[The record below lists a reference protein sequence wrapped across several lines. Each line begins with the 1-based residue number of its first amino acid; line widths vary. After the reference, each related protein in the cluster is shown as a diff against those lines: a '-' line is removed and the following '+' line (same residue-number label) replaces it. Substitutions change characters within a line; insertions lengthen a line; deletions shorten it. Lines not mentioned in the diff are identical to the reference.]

1 MPEQKPVAGLAIQ
14 VMSDHVA
21 LIVDAG
27 GEDKPRRTGGV
38 DQREHALAEEKT
50 VPSVGVLAD
59 ANDVATLV
67 DVSCRGSGRLGA
79 VDGGVGLRHGGG
91 RA

>member
-1 MPEQKPVAGLAIQ
+1 MAGLVIQ

-21 LIVDAG
+21 PIVDAG
-27 GEDKPRRTGGV
+27 GEGKHRRTRGV

-50 VPSVGVLAD
+50 VPAVGVLAD
-59 ANDVATLV
+59 ANDVATVV
-67 DVSCRGSGRLGA
+67 DASCFGVERLGA
-79 VDGGVGLRHGGG
+79 VEGGVGLRHGGG